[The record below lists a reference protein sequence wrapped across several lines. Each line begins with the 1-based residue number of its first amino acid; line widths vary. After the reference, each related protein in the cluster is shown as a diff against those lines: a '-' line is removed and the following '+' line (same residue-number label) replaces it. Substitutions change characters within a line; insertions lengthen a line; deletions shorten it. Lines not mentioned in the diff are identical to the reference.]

1 MTFPLIRRK
10 VRHLCTYGHTVIE
23 GDVVSL
29 ELVCIGE
36 RVVRVL
42 KGFRDFVMR
51 GDVITV
57 AVGLVVALAFSNL
70 VKAFTDS
77 VINPLVSAA
86 QPHTSYGLGV
96 QLGDAGNKETFV
108 DFGTF
113 IGAIVYFIVFMTTVY
128 VAIVVP
134 YKHIQKRRGVTVFG
148 DEPATTACSEC
159 KSDIPDGARKCK
171 YCASDQPA
179 AA

>member
-1 MTFPLIRRK
+1 
-10 VRHLCTYGHTVIE
+10 
-23 GDVVSL
+23 
-29 ELVCIGE
+29 
-36 RVVRVL
+36 
-42 KGFRDFVMR
+42 MR

-77 VINPLVSAA
+77 VINPLVAAA
-86 QPHTSYGLGV
+86 QPHTTLGLGV
-96 QLGDAGNKETFV
+96 QLGNAGNKATFL
-108 DFGTF
+108 DFGAF
-113 IGAIVYFIVFMTTVY
+113 ISAIIYFLVFMTTIYLV
-128 VAIVVP
+128 IVLP

-148 DEPATTACSEC
+148 DEPATKACSEC
-159 KSDIPDGARKCK
+159 CSDIPEAAHKCK